1 MLQRYKK
8 SPILI
13 VIGLAFLAFG
23 CPDNSPPIQG
33 ETPLVVDTIPDEV
46 PDTTTVEEIE
56 PPRVLKATEFQT
68 VYFDF
73 DKFNLRSDA
82 RSALDANLSLLS
94 EFPDV
99 IIKIE
104 GHADERGTIEYNLS
118 LGEKR
123 ASATMDYLL
132 SQGID
137 GARISIIS
145 YGKERPM
152 DTGSNEDAW
161 SQNRRCE
168 FRIISQ

>member
-1 MLQRYKK
+1 MKLLML
-8 SPILI
+8 
-13 VIGLAFLAFG
+13 VAIGLSLVAIG
-23 CPDNSPPIQG
+23 CGGGPEPVVD
-33 ETPLVVDTIPDEV
+33 ETPPVADTVLEV
-46 PDTTTVEEIE
+46 EPDTLEVVEEE

-68 VYFDF
+68 VFFDF

-82 RSALDANLSLLS
+82 RSALDANLALLS

-99 IIKIE
+99 IVKIE

-161 SQNRRCE
+161 SKNRRCE

>member
-1 MLQRYKK
+1 MKLVML
-8 SPILI
+8 IA
-13 VIGLAFLAFG
+13 IGLSLVAIG
-23 CPDNSPPIQG
+23 CGDKNKKIIID
-33 ETPLVVDTIPDEV
+33 ETPPVADTIPEV
-46 PDTTTVEEIE
+46 IPEPEPVEEPE

-73 DKFNLRSDA
+73 NKFNLRSDA
-82 RSALDANLSLLS
+82 RSALDGNLALLS

-145 YGKERPM
+145 YGKERPV

>member
-1 MLQRYKK
+1 MKLVML
-8 SPILI
+8 IA
-13 VIGLAFLAFG
+13 IGLSLVAIG
-23 CPDNSPPIQG
+23 CGDKNKKIIID
-33 ETPLVVDTIPDEV
+33 ETPPVVDTIPEV
-46 PDTTTVEEIE
+46 IPEPEPVEEPE

-82 RSALDANLSLLS
+82 RSALDANLALLS

-161 SQNRRCE
+161 SKNRRCE